1 MITFWNIFV
10 KITGWL
16 PQFLCFRTKI
26 YYENRKV
33 QGRHIRGPAI
43 IISNHT
49 SVFDYAVYIFV
60 FFTRTLRFQM
70 AEVLFE
76 KKALARLLKM
86 LGGIFVNRN
95 DFDFGFMA
103 KSRDILDSG
112 GVVGVFP
119 EGRLPRPGEPR
130 PLEFKTSA
138 AYLALSSGVPVIPVV
153 TNGSYF
159 RPGRA
164 RVLIGEPIDVSALSD
179 RTLPEKEDLLQV
191 SEKLRRHITEL
202 ESILHGYGEK
212 TKG

>member
-16 PQFLCFRTKI
+16 PQFVCFRTKI
-26 YYENRKV
+26 YYEDRKV
-33 QGRHIRGPAI
+33 QGRHIKGPAI

-60 FFTRTLRFQM
+60 FFTRNLRFQM

-76 KKALARLLKM
+76 KKALARLLRM
-86 LGGIFVNRN
+86 LGGIFVNR
-95 DFDFGFMA
+95 DSYDFGFMA
-103 KSRDILDSG
+103 KSQDILSKG

-119 EGRLPRPGEPR
+119 ESRLPKPGETR

-138 AYLALSSGVPVIPVV
+138 AFLAMSAGVPVIPVV

-159 RPGRA
+159 NPKRA
-164 RVLIGEPIDVSALSD
+164 RVLIGEPLDVSALSD
-179 RTLPEKEDLLQV
+179 VTLPQKEDLQQV
-191 SEKLRRHITEL
+191 SEKLRQHIMKL
-202 ESILHGYGEK
+202 ETLLDGYGEK
-212 TKG
+212 SKG